1 MITQLIIG
9 GLASGSLYALIGI
22 AIVLVLQ
29 ATEVPNF
36 AQGEMAMFATF
47 VAYSL
52 LATYGLSW
60 WLVLPATLAFAAV
73 QGVVV
78 QQVVIRPLLGAP
90 IINAVIA
97 TLGLNLA
104 LHSVAGMIWG
114 NQTHVLPSPVANLQM
129 FQLLGVNVSP
139 DSALTIVVSVVMI
152 VLFTLIL
159 RHTRAGI
166 AWPAASLASFTTALR
181 AASQNQSV
189 AKLMG
194 IAVSRSFA
202 LAWAMGAMAGA
213 VAGLLVAPIL
223 FLDVNLMGALLI
235 KGFAG
240 AVLGGLSNLG
250 AVFVGGLLL
259 GIVENLLGAYV
270 SGSFG
275 EALSFTLIIIVL
287 IVAPNGIF
295 GRVKSQKV

>member
-1 MITQLIIG
+1 MMTELIIG

-52 LATYGLSW
+52 LTGYGFSW
-60 WLVLPATLAFAAV
+60 WVVLPATLAFAAV

-78 QQVVIRPLLGAP
+78 QQVVIRPLLGTDT
-90 IINAVIA
+90 INAVIA

-114 NQTHVLPSPVANLQM
+114 HQTNVMMSPVADLPV
-129 FQLLGVNVSP
+129 FKVFGVNVSP
-139 DSALTIVVSVVMI
+139 DSALTILVAVAMI
-152 VLFTLIL
+152 VVFTIIL
-159 RHTRAGI
+159 HHTRAGI
-166 AWPAASLASFTTALR
+166 ALR
-181 AASQNQSV
+181 AASQNQAV

-194 IAVSRSFA
+194 IAVSRAFA
-202 LAWAMGAMAGA
+202 LAWALGAMAGA

-240 AVLGGLSNLG
+240 AVLGGLSSLG

-259 GIVENLLGAYV
+259 GVVENLLGAYV

-275 EALSFTLIIIVL
+275 EALSFTLIVIVL
-287 IVAPNGIF
+287 LVAPNGIF
-295 GRVKSQKV
+295 GRVKLQKV

>member
-1 MITQLIIG
+1 MISALVIG

-36 AQGEMAMFATF
+36 AQGEMAMIATF
-47 VAYSL
+47 VAYTL
-52 LATYGLSW
+52 LVTYGLSW
-60 WLVLPATLAFAAV
+60 WIVLPATLVFAAV

-90 IINAVIA
+90 IISAVIA

-104 LHSVAGMIWG
+104 LHSIAGMIWG
-114 NQTHVLPSPVANLQM
+114 NQTHVFTSPVADLPV
-129 FQLLGVNVSP
+129 FKLLGVNVSP
-139 DSALTIVVSVVMI
+139 DSALTILVSVAMI
-152 VLFTLIL
+152 IVFTLIL

-166 AWPAASLASFTTALR
+166 ALR

-194 IAVSRSFA
+194 IAVNRSFA

-213 VAGLLVAPIL
+213 VAGMLVAPIL

-259 GIVENLLGAYV
+259 GVVENLLGAYV

-275 EALSFTLIIIVL
+275 EALSFLLIIVVL

>member
-1 MITQLIIG
+1 MIAELVIG

-36 AQGEMAMFATF
+36 AQGEMAMVATF
-47 VAYSL
+47 VAYTL
-52 LATYGLSW
+52 LTTYGLSW
-60 WLVLPATLAFAAV
+60 WLVLPATLVFAAV

-90 IINAVIA
+90 IVNAVIA

-104 LHSVAGMIWG
+104 LHSVAGMLWG
-114 NQTHVLPSPVANLQM
+114 NQTNVLASPVADLPV
-129 FQLLGVNVSP
+129 FKLVGVNVSP

-166 AWPAASLASFTTALR
+166 ALR
-181 AASQNQSV
+181 AASQNQTV

-213 VAGLLVAPIL
+213 VAGILVAPIL

-240 AVLGGLSNLG
+240 AVLGGLSSLG

-270 SGSFG
+270 SGTFS
-275 EALSFTLIIIVL
+275 EALSFTLIIVVL

-295 GRVKSQKV
+295 GRVKRQKV

>member
-1 MITQLIIG
+1 MIAELIIG

-47 VAYSL
+47 VAYTL
-52 LATYGLSW
+52 LTTYGLNW
-60 WLVLPATLAFAAV
+60 WLVLPATLVFAAV
-73 QGVVV
+73 QGLIV

-114 NQTHVLPSPVANLQM
+114 NQTHVLPSPVGDRPP
-129 FQLLGVNVSP
+129 FQLFGVNVSQ
-139 DSALTIVVSVVMI
+139 DSALTIVVSVAMI
-152 VLFTLIL
+152 IAFTLIL

-166 AWPAASLASFTTALR
+166 ALR

-194 IAVSRSFA
+194 IAVSRAFA

-250 AVFVGGLLL
+250 AVFFGGLML
-259 GIVENLLGAYV
+259 GVVENLLSAYV
-270 SGSFG
+270 SGTFS
-275 EALSFTLIIIVL
+275 EALSFVLIIVVL

>member
-1 MITQLIIG
+1 MIAELIVG

-47 VAYSL
+47 VAYTL
-52 LATYGLSW
+52 LTTYGLSW
-60 WLVLPATLAFAAV
+60 WVVLPATLLFAAV
-73 QGVVV
+73 QGLVV

-114 NQTHVLPSPVANLQM
+114 NQTHVLPSPVGDQPPFQM
-129 FQLLGVNVSP
+129 FGVNVSQ
-139 DSALTIVVSVVMI
+139 DSALTIVVSVAMI
-152 VLFTLIL
+152 IAFTLIL

-166 AWPAASLASFTTALR
+166 ALR

-194 IAVSRSFA
+194 IAVSRAFA
-202 LAWAMGAMAGA
+202 MAWAMGAMAGA

-250 AVFVGGLLL
+250 AVFFGGLML
-259 GIVENLLGAYV
+259 GVVENLLGAYV
-270 SGSFG
+270 SGTFS
-275 EALSFTLIIIVL
+275 EALSFTLIIVVL

-295 GRVKSQKV
+295 GRAKSQKV

>member
-1 MITQLIIG
+1 MIAELIIG

-47 VAYSL
+47 VAYTL
-52 LATYGLSW
+52 LTTYGFSW
-60 WLVLPATLAFAAV
+60 WVVLPATLVFAAV

-78 QQVVIRPLLGAP
+78 QQVVIRPLIGAP

-114 NQTHVLPSPVANLQM
+114 NQTHVLASPVGDQPP
-129 FQLLGVNVSP
+129 FQVFGVNVSQ
-139 DSALTIVVSVVMI
+139 DSALTIIVSVAMI
-152 VLFTLIL
+152 IAFTLIL

-166 AWPAASLASFTTALR
+166 ALR

-194 IAVSRSFA
+194 ISVSRAFA

-250 AVFVGGLLL
+250 AVFFGGLML
-259 GIVENLLGAYV
+259 GVVENLLSAYV
-270 SGSFG
+270 SGTFS
-275 EALSFTLIIIVL
+275 EALSFILIIVVL

>member
-1 MITQLIIG
+1 MIAELIVG

-52 LATYGLSW
+52 LTTYGLSW
-60 WLVLPATLAFAAV
+60 WIVLPATLLFAAV
-73 QGVVV
+73 QGLVV

-114 NQTHVLPSPVANLQM
+114 NQTHVLPSPVGDQPP
-129 FQLLGVNVSP
+129 FQLFGVNVSQ
-139 DSALTIVVSVVMI
+139 DSALTIVVSVAMI
-152 VLFTLIL
+152 IAFTLIL

-166 AWPAASLASFTTALR
+166 ALR

-194 IAVSRSFA
+194 IAVSRAFA
-202 LAWAMGAMAGA
+202 MAWAMGAMAGA

-250 AVFVGGLLL
+250 AVFFGGLML
-259 GIVENLLGAYV
+259 GVVENLLGAYV
-270 SGSFG
+270 SGTFS
-275 EALSFTLIIIVL
+275 EALSFTLIIVVL

>member
-1 MITQLIIG
+1 MISELIIG

-29 ATEVPNF
+29 ATDVPNF

-52 LATYGLSW
+52 LTTYGLSW
-60 WLVLPATLAFAAV
+60 WFVLPATLAFAAV
-73 QGVVV
+73 QGVIV

-90 IINAVIA
+90 TINAVIA
-97 TLGLNLA
+97 TLGLNLT

-114 NQTHVLPSPVANLQM
+114 NQTNVFPSPIANLPV
-129 FQLLGVNVSP
+129 FKLLGVNVSP
-139 DSALTIVVSVVMI
+139 DSALTILVSVGMI
-152 VLFTLIL
+152 IIFTLIL

-166 AWPAASLASFTTALR
+166 ALR

-202 LAWAMGAMAGA
+202 LAWALGAMAGA
-213 VAGLLVAPIL
+213 VAGMLVAPIL
-223 FLDVNLMGALLI
+223 FLDANLMGALLI

-259 GIVENLLGAYV
+259 GVVENLLGAYV

>member
-1 MITQLIIG
+1 MISELIIG

-29 ATEVPNF
+29 SSEVPNF

-47 VAYSL
+47 VAFSL
-52 LATYGLSW
+52 LSTYHLSW
-60 WLVLPATLAFAAV
+60 WLVLPITLAFAAL
-73 QGVVV
+73 QGIVV
-78 QQVVIRPLLGAP
+78 QQLVIRPLLGAP
-90 IINAVIA
+90 IISAVIA
-97 TLGLNLA
+97 TLGLNMA

-114 NQTHVLPSPVANLQM
+114 NQTNVFTSPLADMQVFKL
-129 FQLLGVNVSP
+129 FGVNVSP
-139 DSALTIVVSVVMI
+139 DSALTILASVAMI

-166 AWPAASLASFTTALR
+166 ALR

-194 IAVSRSFA
+194 ISVSRSFA
-202 LAWAMGAMAGA
+202 LAWAMGSMAGA
-213 VAGLLVAPIL
+213 VAGMLVAPVL
-223 FLDVNLMGALLI
+223 FLDVNMMGPLLI

-240 AVLGGLSNLG
+240 AVLGGLSSLPG
-250 AVFVGGLLL
+250 VFVGGLLL
-259 GIVENLLGAYV
+259 GVVENLMGAYV
-270 SGSFG
+270 SGTFS
-275 EALSFTLIIIVL
+275 EALSFLSIIVVL
-287 IVAPNGIF
+287 IVAPAGIF